1 MSSMVVW
8 HGTRGEFDT
17 LLAAVGRNCT
27 CTTGPNGVRT
37 ATCAAHQMVVE
48 DQRAVDGLLFARR
61 IAGRLR
67 KEEAGE
73 DTDRR
78 NLGALRS

>member
-17 LLAAVGRNCT
+17 LLAAIGRNCS

-61 IAGRLR
+61 IAARLR
-67 KEEAGE
+67 VEEAVE
-73 DTDRR
+73 DVEPL
-78 NLGALRS
+78 NAGVLRA